1 MRGFQTSNM
10 VGLAPIRLFQLVFA
24 YSLVSVSCAV
34 SAQSSHATFSPGY
47 PRLEYRDGTSAFKL
61 FAALDREGVVYFVVV
76 ARVDPNI
83 NTTIPTPDEIFVG
96 NASVRAGEIAA
107 AAGSLM
113 VTDPDMERTLNVRDL
128 PDEST
133 LDVYFATQA
142 AKSNASGTSV
152 ASSTS
157 EMIMHTKVL
166 KIGDVTP
173 PLFVKGTPRAA
184 GHGPKSLS
192 VWIAVSEQNS
202 TYHVIILPS
211 SASPPRTA
219 LEVYDGVI
227 NENSAN
233 AAIVFKGSGSAMFF
247 NTTSVTFFGDMAPGE
262 AYTIY
267 LTLADRLGNVNP
279 VVQTVQMFTKYCM
292 QCPALMVLAGGTT
305 CDCVVPVI
313 FTLRVLMTEN
323 DMVRN
328 RDELKASVA
337 EQLSVAVSQVTMLS
351 SEPALKYPGFMAV
364 TMSVLPSSSRDNSTT
379 AAVVSALTS
388 GNLTIGGSPFGVSD
402 LLLSGEPDT
411 RILPGSRNR
420 PKGRTSPMTD
430 NGSVPGQLMEEPERT
445 NRATFQWKV
454 WFGDIECTGCFSQC
468 KLDSGVWSMCSSPKV
483 Y

>member
-1 MRGFQTSNM
+1 M
-10 VGLAPIRLFQLVFA
+10 VGLAPMRLFQLVFA
-24 YSLVSVSCAV
+24 YFLVIVSCAV

-47 PRLEYRDGTSAFKL
+47 PRLKYRDGTSAFKL

-83 NTTIPTPDEIFVG
+83 NTTIPTPDEIFAG

-113 VTDPDMERTLNVRDL
+113 FTDPDTERTLNVRDL

-133 LDVYFATQA
+133 LDVYFATQT

-157 EMIMHTKVL
+157 EMIMHTKLL

-192 VWIAVSEQNS
+192 VWIAASEQNS

-227 NENSAN
+227 NENSAS
-233 AAIVFKGSGSAMFF
+233 AAIVFKGSGSAIFF

-279 VVQTVQMFTKYCM
+279 VVQTVQMFTKCCM
-292 QCPALMVLAGGTT
+292 QCPAHMVLAGGTT

-351 SEPALKYPGFMAV
+351 SEPEP
-364 TMSVLPSSSRDNSTT
+364 P
-379 AAVVSALTS
+379 
-388 GNLTIGGSPFGVSD
+388 
-402 LLLSGEPDT
+402 LLWLVHLHQGTLQLEAP
-411 RILPGSRNR
+411 RL
-420 PKGRTSPMTD
+420 
-430 NGSVPGQLMEEPERT
+430 GSVISCCPANRTRGSFLDQGIGQ
-445 NRATFQWKV
+445 RA
-454 WFGDIECTGCFSQC
+454 G
-468 KLDSGVWSMCSSPKV
+468 LAP
-483 Y
+483 